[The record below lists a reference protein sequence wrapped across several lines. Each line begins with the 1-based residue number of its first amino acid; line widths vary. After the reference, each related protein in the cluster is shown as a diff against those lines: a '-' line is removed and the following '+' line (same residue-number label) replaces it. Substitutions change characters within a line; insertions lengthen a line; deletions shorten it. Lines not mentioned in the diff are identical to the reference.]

1 MIKWD
6 LPLSKMIFL
15 NTVLGDKLNIF
26 GAPIYARRKARHV
39 QPVSAAL
46 TLTLY
51 LVIYSIAL
59 WYLRPTAMA
68 PGKKKLHSALN
79 IARDV

>member
-1 MIKWD
+1 MCRKIEHLWH
-6 LPLSKMIFL
+6 PNLS
-15 NTVLGDKLNIF
+15 
-26 GAPIYARRKARHV
+26 PKARHV

-59 WYLRPTAMA
+59 WYLCPTAMA
-68 PGKKKLHSALN
+68 PGNKKLNSALN

>member
-1 MIKWD
+1 MGPKSQQEDFFQHSICRQIEHLWRPN
-6 LPLSKMIFL
+6 LCPEE
-15 NTVLGDKLNIF
+15 
-26 GAPIYARRKARHV
+26 ARHV

-51 LVIYSIAL
+51 LIIYSIAL

-68 PGKKKLHSALN
+68 PGKKKLHSALK